1 MRNGI
6 YVRDVLSAGPAM
18 ESNKI
23 KPGDKLSSI
32 TISMKNMVY
41 EDALT
46 ILR

>member
-1 MRNGI
+1 MTNGI
-6 YVRDVLSAGPAM
+6 FVRDILSSGPAM

-23 KPGDKLSSI
+23 KSGDKLSSI